1 MDRHDQVLEV
11 WREFIA
17 TGKISNEKILSPA
30 ILASW
35 KRSRESGVDP
45 YQKKVS
51 VALKGLK
58 LQNLLERNKDLIEI
72 CRPFIDNL
80 YSFFGGT
87 GFVAALADAQ
97 GYVIDVTG
105 DKEVLEMTK
114 RGGFVPGALW
124 SEQVAGTNMIPLVL
138 RENKPG
144 MLNST
149 EHYCRNQ
156 HRMTGAGAPIS
167 NPEGQLLGILVI
179 FGPYEK
185 ANPHTLG
192 MVVAAAHAINNY
204 FHVRKML
211 TESQISNKFQKTV
224 IESIPEALIAV
235 SNEGYIA
242 LANEN
247 ARKRLSLPENITG
260 KQIRDVIEP
269 GNGNFLTIISS
280 KNNIMD
286 MEVQIIQDKKPK
298 QYLLTCNPILDAED
312 NPTGK
317 IIILIEIVRARTL
330 VNRMI
335 GAQAKFSFK
344 DVAGTH
350 PRALETISLA
360 KRAARTLSNVL
371 LLGESG
377 TGKNIFA
384 QAIHNESNR
393 AKGPFVSINCAA
405 IPRELIASELF
416 GYSEGAFT
424 GSKRGGNQ
432 GKFELSDGG
441 TLCLD
446 EIGEM
451 PLDLQA
457 TLLSVIED
465 KSIVRIGGR
474 EVVPV
479 DVRIIA
485 TTNKNLKEE
494 VKKGNFREDL
504 YYRLNVFTIE
514 MVPLREM
521 KSDIALLARYFAD
534 KMSARFGDEL
544 IRIDDDVIN
553 ILTNHSWPGNVREL
567 QNVIERSIS
576 VSLTNVITVDDLPPE
591 IRQKPA
597 AIERD
602 VSLKAME
609 RQLLL
614 ELMQSNLS
622 KTEIARKLNVTRC
635 TLYRKLKVY
644 GIPYQ

>member
-30 ILASW
+30 IMNSW
-35 KRSRESGVDP
+35 KRSRECGVDP
-45 YQKKVS
+45 YQKKVP
-51 VALKGLK
+51 VILKEHKLK
-58 LQNLLERNKDLIEI
+58 NLLERNKDLIEI

-80 YSFFGGT
+80 YSFFRGT
-87 GFVAALADAQ
+87 GFVAALADVD

-105 DKEVLEMTK
+105 DKEVLEMTS
-114 RGGFVPGALW
+114 RGSFVTGALW
-124 SEQVAGTNMIPLVL
+124 SEDVAGTNMIPIVL
-138 RENKPG
+138 RENKPCQ
-144 MLNST
+144 LRST
-149 EHYCRNQ
+149 EHYCWSQ
-156 HRMTGAGAPIS
+156 HRMSGVGAPIS
-167 NPEGQLLGILVI
+167 NPAGQMLGVLVI

-192 MVVAAAHAINNY
+192 MVVAATHAINNY
-204 FHVRKML
+204 FHVRRML

-269 GNGNFLTIISS
+269 GNGNFLSIISS

-286 MEVQIIQDKKPK
+286 MEVQIIQDRKPK
-298 QYLLTCNPILDAED
+298 HYLLTCNPILDAED

-344 DVAGTH
+344 DVAGNH

-451 PLDLQA
+451 PLDLQT

-544 IRIDDDVIN
+544 IRIDDDVIS

-576 VSLTNVITVDDLPPE
+576 VSLTNVIAVDDLPPE
-591 IRQKPA
+591 IRKKPA

-614 ELMQSNLS
+614 ELMQSKLS

>member
-1 MDRHDQVLEV
+1 MEHHDKVLEI
-11 WREFIA
+11 WRQYIA
-17 TGKISNEKILSPA
+17 TGIISEENILPKA
-30 ILASW
+30 IADSW
-35 KRSRESGVDP
+35 GRCREYGIDP
-45 YQKKVS
+45 YLKKSS
-51 VALKGLK
+51 VFLEGRKLKELLK
-58 LQNLLERNKDLIEI
+58 RNKEVIDIS
-72 CRPFIDNL
+72 RPFIENL
-80 YSFFGGT
+80 YSFFKGS
-87 GFVAALADAQ
+87 GFIAALADAE
-97 GYVIDVTG
+97 GYIIDVMG
-105 DKEVLEMTK
+105 DKDVMEVCRKTN
-114 RGGFVPGALW
+114 FVVGALW
-124 SEQVAGTNMIPLVL
+124 NEEIASTNMISIVVKEKKPLQI
-138 RENKPG
+138 R
-144 MLNST
+144 ST
-149 EHYCRNQ
+149 EHYSRWF
-156 HRMTGAGAPIS
+156 HTMTGSGAPIKD
-167 NPEGQLLGILVI
+167 PEGDMRGILVI

-204 FHVRKML
+204 FHVRRML
-211 TESQISNKFQKTV
+211 IESQISNNFQKTI

-242 LANEN
+242 MANEN
-247 ARKRLSLPENITG
+247 ARQRLSLPENITG
-260 KQIRDVIEP
+260 MQIRDVIES
-269 GNGNFLTIISS
+269 GNDNFMNIINS
-280 KNNIMD
+280 KSNVMD
-286 MEVQIIQDKKPK
+286 MEVQIIQDRKPK
-298 QYLLTCNPILDAED
+298 QYLLTCNTILDAED
-312 NPTGK
+312 RPTGK
-317 IIILIEIVRARTL
+317 IVILTEIVRARTL

-335 GAQAKFSFK
+335 GARAKFSFK
-344 DVAGTH
+344 DIAGKH
-350 PRALETISLA
+350 SRALETITLA
-360 KRAARTLSNVL
+360 KRAAKTMSNVL

-465 KSIVRIGGR
+465 KSIIRIGGR

-485 TTNKNLKEE
+485 TTNRNLKEE

-521 KSDIALLARYFAD
+521 KSDIALLAGYFAD
-534 KMSARFGDEL
+534 KMSARFGNER
-544 IRIDDDVIN
+544 IRIDNDVVD
-553 ILTNHSWPGNVREL
+553 ILTGYAWPGNVREL
-567 QNVIERSIS
+567 QNVIERAIS
-576 VSLTNVITVDDLPPE
+576 VSLTNVITVDELPPE
-591 IRQKPA
+591 IRKKPVA
-597 AIERD
+597 MDRD
-602 VSLKAME
+602 VSLKSME

-614 ELMQSNLS
+614 ELMQSDLS
-622 KTEIARKLNVTRC
+622 KTDVAKKLNITRC
-635 TLYRKLKVY
+635 TLYRKLKTY